1 VAILDALCVCDQ
13 LDLAGWVD
21 RGMDRRGDPRLSSG
35 AVSEPQATPEL
46 GPISFSPGGEQWI
59 EFGPPAARRRIG
71 FHDYAELYAVPGLY
85 ERVFYEELGM
95 CSASEVV
102 NLLAETLAAEAL
114 DPADLR
120 VLDFGAGN
128 GAGGEELR
136 RIGVRSVVGLDLEP
150 AAAVAARRDRPGVY
164 DDFVVMDLGTATSDE
179 LAALAGRGFNC
190 LVAIAALGFGHVPA
204 AVLERALGL
213 VPSGSLIA
221 FPIADELL
229 PDRAEAEA
237 RASGYPDLVENLLD
251 GRLARSVAERPYRH
265 RVTTTGEDH
274 LALAV
279 VARTA

>member
-1 VAILDALCVCDQ
+1 
-13 LDLAGWVD
+13 
-21 RGMDRRGDPRLSSG
+21 MP
-35 AVSEPQATPEL
+35 EPHTAADL
-46 GPISFSPGGEQWI
+46 GPIVFSPGGEEWI
-59 EFGPPAARRRIG
+59 EFGPQDARRRIG

-95 CSASEVV
+95 CSAAEVV
-102 NLLAETLAAEAL
+102 DLLAEILEVEGV

-128 GAGGEELR
+128 GAGGEQLR
-136 RIGVRSVVGLDLEP
+136 AIGVGSVVGLDLEP

-164 DDFVVMDLGTATSDE
+164 DDFLVMDVGTATPEE
-179 LAALAGRGFNC
+179 LEALAGRGFNC

-204 AVLERALGL
+204 AVLERALAL

-229 PDRAEAEA
+229 PDRADAEA
-237 RASGYPDLVENLLD
+237 RATGYPDLLEGLLD

>member
-1 VAILDALCVCDQ
+1 MPQ
-13 LDLAGWVD
+13 
-21 RGMDRRGDPRLSSG
+21 
-35 AVSEPQATPEL
+35 PQASPEL
-46 GPISFSPGGEQWI
+46 GTIAFSPGGEEWI
-59 EFGPPAARRRIG
+59 EFGPPDARRRIG

-85 ERVFYEELGM
+85 ERVFYGELGM
-95 CSASEVV
+95 CSATEVV
-102 NLLAETLAAEAL
+102 GLLAETLEAEEV
-114 DPADLR
+114 DPAGLR

-150 AAAVAARRDRPGVY
+150 AAAAAARRDRPGVY
-164 DDFVVMDLGTATSDE
+164 DDYLVEDLGTATPE
-179 LAALAGRGFNC
+179 ELQALAARGFNC

-204 AVLERALGL
+204 AVLERTLAL

-221 FPIADELL
+221 FPIADVLL
-229 PDRAEAEA
+229 PDRADADA
-237 RASGYPDLVENLLD
+237 RATGYPELLEGLLD